1 MVLKRP
7 ILSEMYP
14 ENERPNAEPLTSK
27 ISEGKRGGGW
37 GQSATKRADLRIQD
51 RDDIK
56 ARLAAKTLL
65 KSVSWQ

>member
-14 ENERPNAEPLTSK
+14 ENERPKAEPLSK
-27 ISEGKRGGGW
+27 ISEGRKGGR
-37 GQSATKRADLRIQD
+37 GQSPTKRADLRIQD
-51 RDDIK
+51 RDDIE
-56 ARLAAKTLL
+56 ARLAAKALV